1 MYSNINLRN
10 VASYPYMSLVYYFSM
25 TNKRFDVDDNYRK
38 VIKFILKSIPYLTQ
52 SAKEQL
58 LPVLNLFVF
67 IINNP

>member
-1 MYSNINLRN
+1 
-10 VASYPYMSLVYYFSM
+10 MSLVYYFSM